1 MGPPGGLGKDVGKLS
16 QRHLGRVLAGAA
28 VAATATAV
36 MIGVT
41 LPDSAS
47 GKEGTGGGP
56 QSSAAEQGQA
66 GRQLPGVVEAA
77 PVQGKTGKGRDPLTD
92 AELKRA
98 QTLALG
104 RAFRDSSEDVKG
116 DKGPEQLSTD
126 LAELTPDEVGAA
138 DPPRRADVTYYD
150 YSDDTYV
157 TKTVDLGSGK
167 VEHTDTQRGVQPPP
181 DRDEA
186 REAARLLIADK
197 LGQGLKKDFKDA
209 TGKTLTSPD
218 QLAVTGF
225 VYRTGVDA
233 PGPAAVED
241 CGKHRCVRL
250 FTKVTGGGPWIDTRQ
265 LVIDLSDRSVAR
277 LGS

>member
-1 MGPPGGLGKDVGKLS
+1 MRTVNH
-16 QRHLGRVLAGAA
+16 RHLGRVLAGAA

-41 LPDSAS
+41 LPDHAS
-47 GKEGTGGGP
+47 GKEGSGGGP
-56 QSSAAEQGQA
+56 QGSAAEQGQA
-66 GRQLPGVVEAA
+66 ARQLPGVVEAA

-98 QTLALG
+98 QSLALDRG
-104 RAFRDSSEDVKG
+104 FRNSSEDVTG
-116 DKGPEQLSTD
+116 GKGPERLSTD
-126 LAELTPDEVGAA
+126 LAELTPDEVGDAA
-138 DPPRRADVTYYD
+138 PPRRADVTYYD
-150 YSDDTYV
+150 YRDDTYV

-181 DRDEA
+181 NRDEA

-209 TGKTLTSPD
+209 TGKTLNSPD
-218 QLAVTGF
+218 QLTVTGF

-233 PGPAAVED
+233 PGPAATRD

-250 FTKVTGGGPWIDTRQ
+250 FTRIAGGPWIDTRQ
-265 LVIDLSDRSVAR
+265 LVIDLSARSVAR
-277 LGS
+277 LDS

>member
-1 MGPPGGLGKDVGKLS
+1 MGKNVRTVNH
-16 QRHLGRVLAGAA
+16 RHLGRVLAGAA

-36 MIGVT
+36 LIGVT

-47 GKEGTGGGP
+47 GGEGSGGGP
-56 QSSAAEQGQA
+56 QGSAAEQGQA
-66 GRQLPGVVEAA
+66 ARQLPGVVESPPA
-77 PVQGKTGKGRDPLTD
+77 QGKTGKGRDPLTD

-98 QTLALG
+98 RTLTLG
-104 RAFRDSSEDVKG
+104 QSFRESGEDVTG
-116 DKGPEQLSTD
+116 GKGPEQLSTD

-138 DPPRRADVTYYD
+138 APPRRADVTYYD

-167 VEHTDTQRGVQPPP
+167 VERTDTQRGVQPPP
-181 DRDEA
+181 NRDEA

-197 LGQGLKKDFKDA
+197 LGQELKKDFKDA
-209 TGKTLTSPD
+209 TGKALTSPD
-218 QLAVTGF
+218 QLTVTGF
-225 VYRTGVDA
+225 VYRTGVDG
-233 PGPAAVED
+233 PGPAATRD

-250 FTKVTGGGPWIDTRQ
+250 FTKVTDGGPWIDTRQ
-265 LVIDLSDRSVAR
+265 LVIDLSARSVAR

>member
-1 MGPPGGLGKDVGKLS
+1 M
-16 QRHLGRVLAGAA
+16 AGAA
-28 VAATATAV
+28 VAATASAV

-47 GKEGTGGGP
+47 GDEGKGGGP

-66 GRQLPGVVEAA
+66 ARQFPGVVESA
-77 PVQGKTGKGRDPLTD
+77 PVQVKSGTGRDPLTD
-92 AELKRA
+92 TELKRA
-98 QTLALG
+98 RSLALG
-104 RAFRDSSEDVKG
+104 HAFQSSGKDVTG
-116 DKGPEQLSTD
+116 GRGPEQLSTD
-126 LAELTPDEVGAA
+126 LAELTPDEAGAA
-138 DPPRRADVTYYD
+138 DPPRRADVTFYD

-197 LGQGLKKDFKDA
+197 LGQGLKNDFKDA
-209 TGKTLTSPD
+209 TGKALTSPD
-218 QLAVTGF
+218 QLLVTGF
-225 VYRTGVDA
+225 VYRTGVDG
-233 PGPAAVED
+233 PGPAATRD

-250 FTKVTGGGPWIDTRQ
+250 FTRIAGGPWIDTRQ
-265 LVIDLSDRSVAR
+265 LVIDLSARSVAR